1 VGHYLFRASYT
12 VDGLK
17 GVLKEGASSR
27 AKMIKE
33 LTEKAGGRFEAIYW
47 AFGDDDVIVIAEL
60 PDNTTA
66 AAFATAVSA
75 SGAVTA
81 ATTVLIT
88 AEEMDAAAKINIG
101 YRAPGA

>member
-1 VGHYLFRASYT
+1 
-12 VDGLK
+12 
-17 GVLKEGASSR
+17 
-27 AKMIKE
+27 MIKE
-33 LTEKAGGRFEAIYW
+33 LIEKAGGRFEAIYW

-88 AEEMDAAAKINIG
+88 ADEMDAAAKINIG

>member
-1 VGHYLFRASYT
+1 MGHYMFRASYT
-12 VDGLK
+12 VVGLK

-27 AKMIKE
+27 AAMIKE

-88 AEEMDAAAKINIG
+88 ADEMDAAAKINIG